1 LQEMT
6 ATCHKKSEEF
16 ESRQLLRKEE
26 LQAIQKAIEIISS
39 PDVSGAAEKH
49 LPGASLIQASLS
61 PAAVFAQF
69 QNAGSASI
77 AGASAQVRAAT
88 ILRQRAEKARS
99 GFLLSIAARMTED
112 PFAKVKQMIKDLLV
126 RLMAEAEQEA
136 DHKGWCDEELATNKQ
151 SREDL
156 TASVETLTASIDE
169 LTAKE
174 AKLKKE
180 IAELSE
186 EVKDIDEAVST
197 ATKDRQSEK
206 ETNTATI
213 TDAKAAQEAVIAAT
227 KVLQEF
233 YGKAA
238 DATALLQ
245 RRQTPAEDLPTTWD
259 SAYTGMQGSSK
270 GVIGM
275 LEVIQSD
282 FARLEASTSTEEDQA
297 QREYDSFM
305 EESAVNKAVK
315 EKEARHKGFD
325 LTRTVRALGE
335 TKKELE
341 ATQEE
346 LTAALEYYD
355 KLKPSCIDA
364 GVSYEE
370 RVQKR
375 QEEIQSLKEALRIL
389 EGEDLSGGA
398 A

>member
-1 LQEMT
+1 
-6 ATCHKKSEEF
+6 
-16 ESRQLLRKEE
+16 
-26 LQAIQKAIEIISS
+26 
-39 PDVSGAAEKH
+39 VSGAAEKH
-49 LPGASLIQASLS
+49 LPGAALIQVPVS
-61 PAAVFAQF
+61 PAIVFAQL
-69 QNAGSASI
+69 QNAGSATI

-88 ILRQRAEKARS
+88 ILRQHAEKARS

-180 IAELSE
+180 IAELNE

-213 TDAKAAQEAVIAAT
+213 ADAKAAQEAVIAAT
-227 KVLQEF
+227 KVLHEF
-233 YGKAA
+233 YGKTA

-245 RRQTPAEDLPTTWD
+245 RRQTPAEDLPATWD
-259 SAYTGMQGSSK
+259 SPYTGMQGSNK

-315 EKEARHKGFD
+315 KKEARHKGFD
-325 LTRTVRALGE
+325 LTRTVRSLGE

-341 ATQEE
+341 TTQEE

-375 QEEIQSLKEALRIL
+375 QEEIQSLKEALKIL

>member
-1 LQEMT
+1 
-6 ATCHKKSEEF
+6 
-16 ESRQLLRKEE
+16 
-26 LQAIQKAIEIISS
+26 
-39 PDVSGAAEKH
+39 
-49 LPGASLIQASLS
+49 
-61 PAAVFAQF
+61 
-69 QNAGSASI
+69 
-77 AGASAQVRAAT
+77 
-88 ILRQRAEKARS
+88 
-99 GFLLSIAARMTED
+99 
-112 PFAKVKQMIKDLLV
+112 MIKDLLV
-126 RLMAEAEQEA
+126 RLMTEAEEEA

-156 TASVETLTASIDE
+156 TASVESLTASIDE

-180 IAELSE
+180 IAELNE
-186 EVKDIDEAVST
+186 EVKDIDEARATS
-197 ATKDRQSEK
+197 TKDRQSEK

-213 TDAKAAQEAVIAAT
+213 ADAKAAQEAVIAAT

-259 SAYTGMQGSSK
+259 SSYTGMQGSNK

-282 FARLEASTSTEEDQA
+282 FARLEASTSTDEDQA
-297 QREYDSFM
+297 QREHEAFM
-305 EESAVNKAVK
+305 EESAVNKAVR
-315 EKEARHKGFD
+315 EKEARHNGFD

-335 TKKELE
+335 TNKELE
-341 ATQEE
+341 NTQEE
-346 LTAALEYYD
+346 LTAAMDYYD

-364 GVSYEE
+364 GVSYGE

-375 QEEIQSLKEALRIL
+375 QEEIQSLKEALKIL
-389 EGEDLSGGA
+389 EGEDLS
-398 A
+398 